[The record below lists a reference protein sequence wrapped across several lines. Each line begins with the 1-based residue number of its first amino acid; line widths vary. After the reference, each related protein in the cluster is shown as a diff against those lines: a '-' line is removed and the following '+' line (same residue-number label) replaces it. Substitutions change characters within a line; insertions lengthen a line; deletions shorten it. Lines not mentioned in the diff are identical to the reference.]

1 MVFCTRCGS
10 DNPEGTLYC
19 KECGAFIGDSEEKKI
34 MNGNVYPSIKNYPL
48 TFSYSYTESSSRAEL
63 FIRIVY
69 VFVLGIIIEA
79 WGFVAGL
86 AQIFQFFYVL
96 IYARKHKAAFD
107 FIFGFFRFYFN
118 VTAYTYLLTDER
130 PPISSDDVEY
140 PCRIKF
146 SFEPTSKRLELLIRI
161 FYGFVLSL
169 IASLWGMVVSLIVL
183 IEWFYI
189 LFTAKKNFGLWEFS
203 VRFINF
209 YTRVNGYISILTDE
223 RPPLSGD

>member
-1 MVFCTRCGS
+1 MVFCPRCGS

-34 MNGNVYPSIKNYPL
+34 MTGNVYPSIKNYPL
-48 TFSYSYTESSSRAEL
+48 TFSYSYTEPSSRAEL

-79 WGFVAGL
+79 WGIVAGL

-96 IYARKHKAAFD
+96 IYARKHQAAFD
-107 FIFGFFRFYFN
+107 FIVGFFRFYFN

-130 PPISSDDVEY
+130 PPITSDDVEY
-140 PCRIKF
+140 PCRITF
-146 SFEPTSKRLELLIRI
+146 SFEPNSKRLELLIRI

-169 IASLWGMVVSLIVL
+169 IASVWGMVVSLILL

>member
-1 MVFCTRCGS
+1 MVFCPRCGS

-34 MNGNVYPSIKNYPL
+34 MTGNVYPSIKNYPL
-48 TFSYSYTESSSRAEL
+48 TFSYSYIEPSSRAEL

-79 WGFVAGL
+79 WGIVAGL
-86 AQIFQFFYVL
+86 AQIFQFFYIL

-107 FIFGFFRFYFN
+107 FIVGFFRFYFN

-130 PPISSDDVEY
+130 PPITSDDVEY
-140 PCRIKF
+140 PCRITF
-146 SFEPTSKRLELLIRI
+146 SFEPNSKRLELLIRL

-169 IASLWGMVVSLIVL
+169 IASVWGMVVSLILL

-189 LFTAKKNFGLWEFS
+189 LFTTKKNFGLWEFS